1 MLTLSERFEAKVERL
16 ESGCWKWMGALL
28 DTGYGVLH
36 EGGKVGR
43 ALRAHRVAY
52 ELYRGEIPE
61 GLVLDHLCHNRWCVN
76 PEHLEAVTNHVN
88 VLRGN
93 MPGSVIHRQ
102 REDVVESE

>member
-1 MLTLSERFEAKVERL
+1 MLTLRERFESKVERL
-16 ESGCWKWMGALL
+16 ASGCWQWTGAIL
-28 DTGYGVLH
+28 DTGYGVLT
-36 EGGKVGR
+36 EGGKNGKVF
-43 ALRAHRVAY
+43 RAHRVAY
-52 ELYRGEIPE
+52 ELFIGPIPE

-102 REDVVESE
+102 KEEPVVE